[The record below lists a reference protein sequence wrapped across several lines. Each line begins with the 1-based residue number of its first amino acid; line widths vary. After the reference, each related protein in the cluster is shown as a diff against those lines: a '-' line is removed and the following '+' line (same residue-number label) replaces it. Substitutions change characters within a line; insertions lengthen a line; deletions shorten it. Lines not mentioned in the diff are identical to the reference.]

1 MQSSIGDIY
10 AKFGIHNSFQSP
22 DFRQNSDGGIS
33 DFLISGQSLIKEN
46 CHNSKTRGDNDMK
59 RWPVTKLDK
68 RNKTTSKRFD
78 VQVMSGNC
86 DVIFIFRI
94 FDQFGAVRRPDS
106 RDRVFQSYVFS
117 NNNLFSYKNWKQN

>member
-1 MQSSIGDIY
+1 
-10 AKFGIHNSFQSP
+10 
-22 DFRQNSDGGIS
+22 
-33 DFLISGQSLIKEN
+33 
-46 CHNSKTRGDNDMK
+46 MK
-59 RWPVTKLDK
+59 RGPVTKLDK

-106 RDRVFQSYVFS
+106 RHRVFQSYVFS
-117 NNNLFSYKNWKQN
+117 NNNLFSYKNWKQELKNL